1 MGLPSPR
8 RRKFSQGLLSLR
20 VSMFHLLKIKA
31 LWLVDLA
38 LLPPTQDQV
47 KVTNSPLLQC
57 NLVFPLH
64 TLTPSF

>member
-1 MGLPSPR
+1 
-8 RRKFSQGLLSLR
+8 
-20 VSMFHLLKIKA
+20 MFHLLKIKA
-31 LWLVDLA
+31 LWLLDLA